1 LLGLARAIGPNAKMG
16 ANPMKDSAQN
26 IFESVGTCLKYTTNP
41 AINRQ
46 ANAALFAALDS
57 YPHHAFSP
65 EGRRNV
71 CRRFRITDEQL
82 EATLLAYE
90 QPGEYA
96 SEAERRAADLARV
109 LGAIEAVVKPT
120 PKRKAALKGKQKGG
134 AKC

>member
-1 LLGLARAIGPNAKMG
+1 MG

-57 YPHHAFSP
+57 YPHQAFSP

-90 QPGEYA
+90 RPGEYA
-96 SEAERRAADLARV
+96 GEAERRAAYLAQSLR
-109 LGAIEAVVKPT
+109 AIEAVINP
-120 PKRKAALKGKQKGG
+120 PKRKAAPKGKRKGG